1 MTGRNEQHPA
11 DLAGAYALHALDADD
26 TAAFESH
33 LAESERARIETAELN
48 DTAVALGLAV
58 APVQPSAA
66 LKANL
71 MAMLASTPQLAP
83 LPRAAGPATTD
94 AAAVSETTPVV
105 PPVTSGTAP
114 SGTAPS
120 GTAPSGTAPSG
131 TAPSGTAP
139 SVPTPPSPATP
150 PSSGNAPVDA
160 ANSGAAVTG
169 PSTTIPGTADAAG
182 ASPALAGT
190 PATAGGGPNRPAT
203 GIRSGDASSPH
214 GSSATERAEARW
226 FKRPARYLLAAAA
239 AAALFVGGSLFGQ
252 TLNNDQFESQQAAG
266 LAQINAADD
275 SQRAATTTAEGQEA
289 TLVWSNT
296 LGLSAVLVDDLPALP
311 SDQDYQLWYING
323 DGPASAGTFDSTG
336 DGTAWR
342 VLDGTMHAG
351 DQVGITVEPSGG
363 SDQPTTTPIV
373 AFQS

>member
-105 PPVTSGTAP
+105 PPVT
-114 SGTAPS
+114 
-120 GTAPSGTAPSG
+120 SG